1 MKRRAWQITSVAITC
16 ALVAFI
22 FAHSIASG
30 ETSDET
36 SRGFYAF
43 VQRIFALFGADFPM
57 SHNAFRKLAHF
68 AEYSALGFM
77 LIVTTRTFTENVI
90 KEITKPLLL
99 GLLIPVIDETI
110 QLTSPGRAG
119 MIQDVWIDFSG
130 VLTGGI
136 VALLLFEVIKKTK
149 KPL

>member
-1 MKRRAWQITSVAITC
+1 MNRRVWQIASIAITC

-22 FAHSIASG
+22 FAHSIASAADSG
-30 ETSDET
+30 EESM
-36 SRGFYAF
+36 GVYAF
-43 VQRIFALFGADFPM
+43 VQSIFGAFGVKFPM

-77 LIVTTRTFTENVI
+77 LIVTTRTFTPKVI
-90 KEITKPLLL
+90 KEIAKPLFL
-99 GLLIPVIDETI
+99 GILIPVIDETI

-130 VLTGGI
+130 VLVGGLFAI
-136 VALLLFEVIKKTK
+136 MLLTIIKKIKTR
-149 KPL
+149 